1 MDYEADEYDRPI
13 NPTGLFGGGGFGQ
26 RIFFKQN
33 QYIAGVIDDLETHT
47 KGPENF
53 ITSNTKDVE
62 PEDPDLSD
70 DPDVYTDS
78 DDPDDVDP
86 LETFLAALNLT
97 EYWPVFK
104 KEQIDLE
111 GNIILA
117 HQPFIRAPHQSIRF
131 LIWSPLLFKYFTY
144 AALRKIGYF
153 LKSRY

>member
-33 QYIAGVIDDLETHT
+33 QYIAGVIDDLEITHN

-53 ITSNTKDVE
+53 INSDTKDDE
-62 PEDPDLSD
+62 PDDPEDS
-70 DPDVYTDS
+70 DVYTDT
-78 DDPDDVDP
+78 DDEVDVDP

-111 GNIILA
+111 GIKFLLNY
-117 HQPFIRAPHQSIRF
+117 F
-131 LIWSPLLFKYFTY
+131 LIGAFTLVLQLVKLKLFHKPLFV
-144 AALRKIGYF
+144 
-153 LKSRY
+153 